1 MIPGKTTILIVD
13 DDMDYLFQTKIK
25 LEQMGYK
32 TITADSQREAE
43 LILEKT
49 RPDLA
54 IIDLMMEN
62 EDSGFILSY
71 KIKKKY
77 PEVPVIISTAVAA
90 ETGITFDIQDEN
102 NRKWIKAD
110 LFLDKGIR
118 TDVLKGEIE
127 RLLSLKQNK
136 VG

>member
-1 MIPGKTTILIVD
+1 MIPSKINILLVD
-13 DDMDYLFQTKIK
+13 DDMDYLYQSKIK
-25 LEQMGYK
+25 LEQMGFK

-49 RPDLA
+49 KPDLA
-54 IIDLMMEN
+54 ILDLMMEN

-71 KIKKKY
+71 KIKKRY
-77 PEVPVIISTAVAA
+77 PDVPVIILTAVAA

-118 TDVLKGEIE
+118 SEVLKAEIE
-127 RLLSLKQNK
+127 RLLAEKSNK
-136 VG
+136 S